1 MKKLGK
7 KPIPAAKINTDK
19 DKIKRTKKDSSEEQ
33 EVDETYGQ
41 GIYESQ
47 DDDDVSRADRELK
60 KLGKKPIPAAKI
72 NTDKDKIKRTKKDSE
87 EELDESVTPVK
98 KPSAIADK
106 KGGNPFAKKD
116 DAKKGNGDAF
126 KAVLDKEKM
135 KEATSKR
142 IASALWNQ
150 IKESA
155 KDKDEKEAD
164 KDYDGDGEVESGK
177 EEHKGSVDKAI
188 KASKEKECMNES
200 ADLARLMS
208 ITSRVLR

>member
-1 MKKLGK
+1 
-7 KPIPAAKINTDK
+7 
-19 DKIKRTKKDSSEEQ
+19 
-33 EVDETYGQ
+33 
-41 GIYESQ
+41 
-47 DDDDVSRADRELK
+47 
-60 KLGKKPIPAAKI
+60 
-72 NTDKDKIKRTKKDSE
+72 
-87 EELDESVTPVK
+87 
-98 KPSAIADK
+98 
-106 KGGNPFAKKD
+106 
-116 DAKKGNGDAF
+116 
-126 KAVLDKEKM
+126 M